1 MRPVYIRHTMKG
13 SAHMWLTVSQLAG
26 LLSVTER
33 AIQKAIADSRYIQVR
48 QIEGRGRGRGGRAWQ
63 VSALDPAVP
72 DEVREALGLKGDRW
86 ERVRAAKEA
95 EKVGIAPER
104 LDKRTAKRLRVLKR
118 AAECPAGIPVGE
130 WYARI
135 AADEHVSV
143 PTIYRWLMERKRGK
157 VVSDRAPLAVALSFS
172 SGPLEVAVK
181 SRTFAPQALEYGL
194 SLLANNPRM
203 DVKRAYLETAE
214 EAEKQGWEVGSLA
227 SFYRKW
233 NEMPD
238 AIRMLA
244 RGGRR
249 GLELGVKP
257 PIYRD
262 YSKLKVYEI
271 LVGDQHIFD
280 HTVLLDSGVPI
291 RPQMFAW
298 ADFRS
303 RYFSG
308 ICPVLGNY
316 DKYAVGFALR
326 EACRWGIPDSL
337 YTDWGRPERSDYVA
351 RIRRQLDGHAVLK
364 EAEFPGLELGAE
376 LEHHKAKPRNAQAKP
391 IESWFYN
398 AVEAPMKQMGLPGY
412 SRQDKKD
419 EQVNEEIQKRL
430 REEIKGGK
438 LLRVQEFFEIFAKC
452 LEDWHHHT
460 MTEERIVPE
469 ECFLEGI
476 QRPLTRID
484 DRTLEFLFWPAV
496 VRQVRN
502 SQVEITLPAFGKC
515 RWYAPE
521 LSSYCGRGKG
531 KKVEVR
537 FNPYDK
543 SVVHCL
549 DLESHKLICT
559 AEDWGKQDPQDMEA
573 VVPLIREQNNLV
585 KCWLNIFGQMKRP
598 DIKVHRLTPYA
609 GAAAEVQELAAVRE
623 ELVVNDAELDRKIIA
638 LAESMGVGPTAQA
651 K

>member
-1 MRPVYIRHTMKG
+1 
-13 SAHMWLTVSQLAG
+13 MWLTVPQLAG
-26 LLSVTER
+26 LLNISPR
-33 AIQKAIADSRYIQVR
+33 AVRKAIAERRYSTAR
-48 QIEGRGRGRGGRAWQ
+48 YRESTERGGTGGKVWQ
-63 VSALDPAVP
+63 ISALDPAVP
-72 DEVREALGLKGDRW
+72 DTVREALGLKGDRW
-86 ERVRAAKEA
+86 ERVRTAQEA

-104 LDKRTAKRLRVLKR
+104 LDKKTAKRLRVLKR
-118 AAECPAGIPVGE
+118 AAECPEGIPVGE

-143 PTIYRWLMERKRGK
+143 PTIYRWLTERKKGK
-157 VVSDRAPLAVALSFS
+157 VVSDRAPISVALSFS

-194 SLLANNPRM
+194 SLLTNNPRM
-203 DVKRAYLETAE
+203 DVKHAYLETAA
-214 EAEKQGWEVGSLA
+214 EAEKQGWEIGSLA

-233 NEMPD
+233 NEIPEPV
-238 AIRMLA
+238 RMLT

-308 ICPVLGNY
+308 VWPVLGNY
-316 DKYAVGFALR
+316 DQYAVGFALR
-326 EACRWGIPDSL
+326 EACRWGIPESL
-337 YTDWGRPERSDYVA
+337 YTDWGRPERSQYVA

-364 EAEFPGLELGAE
+364 EADFPGLGPE

-391 IESWFYN
+391 IESWFYH
-398 AVEAPMKQMGLPGY
+398 AVEDPMKQMGLPGY

-419 EQVNEEIQKRL
+419 EQVNEEIQRRL

-438 LLRVQEFFEIFAKC
+438 LLRAQEFFEIFARC

-484 DRTLEFLFWPAV
+484 DTTLDFLFWPAV

-521 LSSYCGRGKG
+521 LSAYCGRGKG

-549 DLESHKLICT
+549 DLESHKLICI
-559 AEDWGKQDPQDMEA
+559 AEDWGKQDPRDMGTI
-573 VVPLIREQNNLV
+573 VPLIREQNALV
-585 KCWLNIFGQMKRP
+585 KCWLDIFGQMKRP
-598 DIKVHRLTPYA
+598 DIKIHRLTPYA
-609 GAAAEVQELAAVRE
+609 GVAAEVKDIATARE

-651 K
+651 R

>member
-1 MRPVYIRHTMKG
+1 
-13 SAHMWLTVSQLAG
+13 MWLTVPQLAG
-26 LLSVTER
+26 LLNITPQAVH
-33 AIQKAIADSRYIQVR
+33 KALQDGRYTMTQ
-48 QIEGRGRGRGGRAWQ
+48 QIEGRGRGGKVWQ

-72 DEVREALGLKGDRW
+72 DEVRETLGLEGDRW
-86 ERVRAAKEA
+86 VRVREAQEA

-104 LDKRTAKRLRVLKR
+104 LDKKTAKRLRVLKR
-118 AAECPAGIPVGE
+118 AAECPEGIPVGE

-143 PTIYRWLMERKRGK
+143 PTIYRWFTERKKGK
-157 VVSDRAPLAVALSFS
+157 VVSDRAPISVALSFS

-194 SLLANNPRM
+194 SLLTNNPRM
-203 DVKRAYLETAE
+203 DVKHAYLETAA
-214 EAEKQGWEVGSLA
+214 EAEKQGWEIGSLA

-233 NEMPD
+233 NEIPEPV
-238 AIRMLA
+238 RMLT

-308 ICPVLGNY
+308 VWPVLGNY
-316 DKYAVGFALR
+316 DQYAVGFALR
-326 EACRWGIPDSL
+326 EACRWGIPESL
-337 YTDWGRPERSDYVA
+337 YTDWGRPERSQYVA

-364 EAEFPGLELGAE
+364 EADFPGLGPE

-391 IESWFYN
+391 IESWFYH
-398 AVEAPMKQMGLPGY
+398 AVEDPMKQMGLPGY

-419 EQVNEEIQKRL
+419 EQVNEEIQRRL

-438 LLRVQEFFEIFAKC
+438 LLRAQEFFEIFARC

-476 QRPLTRID
+476 HRPLTRID
-484 DRTLEFLFWPAV
+484 DTTLDFLFWPAV

-502 SQVEITLPAFGKC
+502 SQVEINLPAFGKC

-521 LSSYCGRGKG
+521 LSAYCTRGKG

-549 DLESHKLICT
+549 DLENHKLICT
-559 AEDWGKQDPQDMEA
+559 AEDWGKRDPRDMEA
-573 VVPLIREQNNLV
+573 IVPLIREQNALV
-585 KCWLNIFGQMKRP
+585 KCWLDIFGQMKRP
-598 DIKVHRLTPYA
+598 DIKIHRFTPYA
-609 GAAAEVQELAAVRE
+609 GAAAEVQEIATARE

-651 K
+651 Q